1 MYVITGATGNTG
13 SVIAEA
19 LQTRGEKVRVIGRS
33 VEKLQKFVQ
42 KGAEAFVGQV
52 SDAAAMT
59 RAFTSATAVYAM
71 IPPDYTSPDPRAEQA
86 KTAEALG
93 TALERAGV
101 TRAVV
106 LSSVGAFLAEGAG
119 PVSGLHG
126 LEERIKKVP
135 NLNALI
141 LRPGFFM
148 ENLLAYIGLIKT
160 MGMTAGTLKGDLP
173 IAMIATR
180 DIGARAAEE
189 LVRGEFIG
197 KITLELLGPRD
208 VSMNEA
214 AKLLG
219 QAIGKP
225 GLSYSKMPG
234 MIVKGA
240 MTQMGFSSQAAD
252 ALLEMDEAINDGRMR
267 PLEQRSTRT
276 ETPTTLETF
285 AAEVF
290 APAFQG
296 RAAGA

>member
-13 SVIAEA
+13 SVIAAA
-19 LQTRGEKVRVIGRS
+19 LLARGEKVRVIGRS
-33 VEKLQKFVQ
+33 TEKLQRFVP
-42 KGAEAFVGQV
+42 KGGEAVVGDVNDAEAM
-52 SDAAAMT
+52 A
-59 RAFTSATAVYAM
+59 RAFAGATAVYAM
-71 IPPDYTSPDPRAEQA
+71 IPPNLASADPRGDQA
-86 KTAEALG
+86 RTAEALG

-101 TRAVV
+101 PRAVV
-106 LSSVGAFLAEGAG
+106 LSSVGADLAEGAG

-126 LEERIKKVP
+126 FEERIKGVP
-135 NLNALI
+135 DLNVLI

-180 DIGARAAEE
+180 DIGTRAAEE
-189 LVRGEFIG
+189 LVRGDFSG
-197 KITLELLGPRD
+197 KTTLELLGPRD
-208 VSMNEA
+208 VSMNEV
-214 AKLLG
+214 AKIIG

-225 GLSYSKMPG
+225 GLSYSRMPG

-240 MTQMGFSSQAAD
+240 MTQMGISSPMAD
-252 ALLEMDEAINDGRMR
+252 ALLEMDEAMNDGRMR
-267 PLEQRSTRT
+267 PLEQRSVRT

-290 APAFQG
+290 VPAYQG

>member
-1 MYVITGATGNTG
+1 GNTG

-19 LQTRGEKVRVIGRS
+19 LLAKGEKVRVIGRS
-33 VEKLQKFVQ
+33 ADKLQRFVEK
-42 KGAEAFVGQV
+42 GGEAFVGDV

-59 RAFTSATAVYAM
+59 RVFSSATSVYAM
-71 IPPDYTSPDPRAEQA
+71 IPPNFTSADPRADQA

-93 TALERAGV
+93 SALERAGV
-101 TRAVV
+101 ARAVI
-106 LSSVGAFLAEGAG
+106 LSSIGADLAEGAG
-119 PVSGLHG
+119 PVSGLHSF
-126 LEERIKKVP
+126 EERIKKVSK
-135 NLNALI
+135 LNALI
-141 LRPGFFM
+141 LRPGLFM

-180 DIGARAAEE
+180 DIGERAAEA
-189 LVRGEFIG
+189 LVGGEFTGIT
-197 KITLELLGPRD
+197 TLELLGPRD

-214 AKLLG
+214 AKILG

-225 GLSYSKMPG
+225 GLSYSRMPG

-240 MTQMGFSSQAAD
+240 MTQMGFSSQSAD

-267 PLEQRSTRT
+267 PLEQRSART

-296 RAAGA
+296 RAARA